1 VSLLTHFMDAEPIL
15 ELAYKA
21 PLSMVISTEGVG
33 LPSLNLYNPL
43 YSIRVESWAN
53 KEPQII
59 HKSSSSEV
67 IFMAIKY

>member
-1 VSLLTHFMDAEPIL
+1 MEADPIL

-21 PLSMVISTEGVG
+21 PFSMVISTEGVG
-33 LPSLNLYNPL
+33 LPSLNLYKPL
-43 YSIRVESWAN
+43 YSFSVESCAN
-53 KEPQII
+53 RETQEI

>member
-1 VSLLTHFMDAEPIL
+1 
-15 ELAYKA
+15 
-21 PLSMVISTEGVG
+21 
-33 LPSLNLYNPL
+33 L

-53 KEPQII
+53 KEPQEI